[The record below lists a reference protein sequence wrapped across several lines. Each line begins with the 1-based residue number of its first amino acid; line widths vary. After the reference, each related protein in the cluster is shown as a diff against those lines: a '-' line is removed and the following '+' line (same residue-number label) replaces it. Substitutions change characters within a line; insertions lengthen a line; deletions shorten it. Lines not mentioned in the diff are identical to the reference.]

1 MVEKLSGAHIRGA
14 ILGMFTKKIEPHL
27 SGHGLARLPNPL
39 NPKTSELGNLT
50 SHGRE
55 VEGRWAD

>member
-14 ILGMFTKKIEPHL
+14 ILGMFTEKIEPHL

-50 SHGRE
+50 SLGD
-55 VEGRWAD
+55 W